1 MQQQLAAIWADVLK
15 VERVGLNDDF
25 FELGGHSLLS
35 LTVISRIQLQLGRSL
50 KPELLFQFPKLSEF
64 ADALNVVEEDSFE
77 EKLRRLS
84 FLAEDLESVE

>member
-1 MQQQLAAIWADVLK
+1 AIWADVLK
-15 VERVGLNDDF
+15 VEQVGRDDDF

-35 LTVISRIQLQLGRSL
+35 LTVISRLQLQLGL
-50 KPELLFQFPKLSEF
+50 TVKPELIFQFPKLAEF
-64 ADALNVVEEDSFE
+64 AEALNVREEDSFE